1 MHQNVLKIYKMFIS
15 QIMENWDRPFALAE
29 PEEENMLIVDDSKA
43 KKSRNALT

>member
-15 QIMENWDRPFALAE
+15 QIMENWDKPFALAE
-29 PEEENMLIVDDSKA
+29 AEEDNMLIVDDQKA